1 MTAAEDMSVR
11 GTICAGLAAISVLF
25 LGFGSW
31 ATLTT
36 ITGAVVARGQVDVES
51 SRLPVQHPTGGRI
64 AELRVKEGQVVAAG
78 ALLMRLDSSEPSGEL
93 TAVESRLA
101 ALLAERARLLAEQ
114 GSLLALKFPDDL
126 ADLARTRPEVPDL
139 TSRQEQLFTD
149 RRAAF
154 QAEVEHLTRRE
165 LQIGA
170 EIDGL
175 KGETLA
181 ADRQIMLVE
190 DELSTQKELLGKGLA
205 VAPRVGALERET
217 ARLQGVKA
225 DIAARKA
232 EALIRQTDT
241 QLETLRL
248 RKARQSDAT
257 TMLYQFESDITV
269 LSGQRRNLQ
278 TKIRALDLVAPVSG
292 VVLGLRV
299 TSVASVLPA
308 AEPALYIVPDRRP
321 LVVEARIAPEDIDEV
336 HTGQPAR
343 LRLLSYDSRLT
354 PEIDGTVT
362 SVTPDVL
369 IDQARSQT
377 YYRAEIEIPPAAIAG
392 FRPRRILPGM
402 PVEVFITTGGRTP
415 LSYLTEPLTMFFSRA
430 MRH

>member
-93 TAVESRLA
+93 TAVEGRLA

-154 QAEVEHLTRRE
+154 QAEVE
-165 LQIGA
+165 
-170 EIDGL
+170 
-175 KGETLA
+175 
-181 ADRQIMLVE
+181 
-190 DELSTQKELLGKGLA
+190 
-205 VAPRVGALERET
+205 
-217 ARLQGVKA
+217 
-225 DIAARKA
+225 
-232 EALIRQTDT
+232 
-241 QLETLRL
+241 
-248 RKARQSDAT
+248 
-257 TMLYQFESDITV
+257 
-269 LSGQRRNLQ
+269 
-278 TKIRALDLVAPVSG
+278 
-292 VVLGLRV
+292 
-299 TSVASVLPA
+299 
-308 AEPALYIVPDRRP
+308 
-321 LVVEARIAPEDIDEV
+321 
-336 HTGQPAR
+336 
-343 LRLLSYDSRLT
+343 
-354 PEIDGTVT
+354 
-362 SVTPDVL
+362 
-369 IDQARSQT
+369 
-377 YYRAEIEIPPAAIAG
+377 
-392 FRPRRILPGM
+392 
-402 PVEVFITTGGRTP
+402 
-415 LSYLTEPLTMFFSRA
+415 
-430 MRH
+430 